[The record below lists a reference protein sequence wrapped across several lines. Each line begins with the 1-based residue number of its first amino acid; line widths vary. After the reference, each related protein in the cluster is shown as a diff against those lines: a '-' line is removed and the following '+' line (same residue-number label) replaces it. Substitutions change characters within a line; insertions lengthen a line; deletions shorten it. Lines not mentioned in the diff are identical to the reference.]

1 MLRWML
7 FFMGLTSLVWA
18 QPFTAADSLRGNYG
32 RYRANNDLLHY
43 DLELRIDP
51 KIQAIAG
58 KNTIRFKM
66 LKADNKIQLDL
77 YANMALQKVFY
88 KGVPMPFER
97 QGNTFWVRFYEMLPA
112 GSVQEV
118 EVVYGGQPKATS
130 RFGGFKFDHDPDGN
144 DWVFT
149 AGEDV
154 GAMVWWPNKEQWR
167 DEPDSMRLRF
177 TVPKNLVAVS
187 NGRLAGTTPIGDD
200 WMQYDWRVS
209 YPINNYNVSVN
220 VGKYTHFSDQYHDLR
235 LDYYVLTPNLE
246 KAKIQFAQVKPM
258 MGCFEKHFGPYPF
271 KRDGYKLVE
280 VPYAGMEHQSAVA
293 YGNRWA
299 NGYLER
305 DWTGV
310 GISPRFDFIIIHES
324 GHEWF
329 GNAVSAAE
337 QADMWIHEA
346 TDTYAESAYVE
357 CLWGYQDALRY
368 ISGYAPKVANDRPI
382 IGYYGVAKAGSGGD
396 MYFKGTL
403 MFNTLRHV
411 VHNDALW
418 WKIWRD
424 YVPTFYLK
432 NITATDFITYFNRK
446 SRQNLTPIFDQ
457 YLRYTNI
464 PKLEVRY
471 RASGVQYRW
480 VTDVKPFNMPLVVN
494 VKGKDRRLY
503 PTQTWKTLPG
513 IQKGEFE
520 PRTDQFYIRVAEV
533 NP

>member
-187 NGRLAGTTPIGDD
+187 N
-200 WMQYDWRVS
+200 
-209 YPINNYNVSVN
+209 
-220 VGKYTHFSDQYHDLR
+220 
-235 LDYYVLTPNLE
+235 
-246 KAKIQFAQVKPM
+246 
-258 MGCFEKHFGPYPF
+258 
-271 KRDGYKLVE
+271 
-280 VPYAGMEHQSAVA
+280 
-293 YGNRWA
+293 
-299 NGYLER
+299 
-305 DWTGV
+305 
-310 GISPRFDFIIIHES
+310 
-324 GHEWF
+324 
-329 GNAVSAAE
+329 
-337 QADMWIHEA
+337 
-346 TDTYAESAYVE
+346 
-357 CLWGYQDALRY
+357 
-368 ISGYAPKVANDRPI
+368 
-382 IGYYGVAKAGSGGD
+382 
-396 MYFKGTL
+396 
-403 MFNTLRHV
+403 
-411 VHNDALW
+411 
-418 WKIWRD
+418 
-424 YVPTFYLK
+424 
-432 NITATDFITYFNRK
+432 
-446 SRQNLTPIFDQ
+446 
-457 YLRYTNI
+457 
-464 PKLEVRY
+464 
-471 RASGVQYRW
+471 
-480 VTDVKPFNMPLVVN
+480 
-494 VKGKDRRLY
+494 
-503 PTQTWKTLPG
+503 
-513 IQKGEFE
+513 
-520 PRTDQFYIRVAEV
+520 
-533 NP
+533 